1 MASPTTLTV
10 LLGFAAVFFCLG
22 HLEAAAKIWTSQG
35 ALASA
40 AAGALLPAV
49 LAAFG
54 LTLLLLVAHVR
65 ALGRGNAAV
74 ARLPACLAKATL
86 AATVTALLAG
96 AVLRLVAGGHLGGA
110 DNVGWLNTQ

>member
-10 LLGFAAVFFCLG
+10 LLGFAAVFFCLQ

-65 ALGRGNAAV
+65 ALGRADAA
-74 ARLPACLAKATL
+74 AAGAGAAGLGRLGIAAL
-86 AATVTALLAG
+86 AATSAALLAG
-96 AVLRLVAGGHLGGA
+96 AVVGLVA
-110 DNVGWLNTQ
+110 D

>member
-1 MASPTTLTV
+1 MASTTTLTV

-65 ALGRGNAAV
+65 ALSRADAAAAGAGAGAAGLGRLGIAA
-74 ARLPACLAKATL
+74 L
-86 AATVTALLAG
+86 AATSAALVAG
-96 AVLRLVAGGHLGGA
+96 AVVGVVA
-110 DNVGWLNTQ
+110 D

>member
-10 LLGFAAVFFCLG
+10 LLGFAAVFFCLE
-22 HLEAAAKIWTSQG
+22 HLEAAAKIRTSQG
-35 ALASA
+35 ALART

-65 ALGRGNAAV
+65 ALGRADAA
-74 ARLPACLAKATL
+74 AAGAGAGAAGLGRLGIAAL
-86 AATVTALLAG
+86 AATSAALLAG
-96 AVLRLVAGGHLGGA
+96 AVVGLVA
-110 DNVGWLNTQ
+110 D

>member
-1 MASPTTLTV
+1 MASTTTLTV

-65 ALGRGNAAV
+65 ALGRADAA
-74 ARLPACLAKATL
+74 A
-86 AATVTALLAG
+86 AG
-96 AVLRLVAGGHLGGA
+96 AVRPGWAVSGSRRSRPRRRLCSPELS
-110 DNVGWLNTQ
+110 QP

>member
-1 MASPTTLTV
+1 MASTTTLTV

-65 ALGRGNAAV
+65 ALGRAA
-74 ARLPACLAKATL
+74 
-86 AATVTALLAG
+86 AAAAG
-96 AVLRLVAGGHLGGA
+96 AGAPGLDRERGARSHVGGPGRRSRGGCHRRLKPRR
-110 DNVGWLNTQ
+110 

>member
-10 LLGFAAVFFCLG
+10 LLGFAAVFFCLQ
-22 HLEAAAKIWTSQG
+22 HLEAAAKIRTSQG

-65 ALGRGNAAV
+65 ALGRAA
-74 ARLPACLAKATL
+74 AAAAGAGAPGLGRLGIAAL
-86 AATVTALLAG
+86 AATSVALVAG
-96 AVLRLVAGGHLGGA
+96 AVVGLVV
-110 DNVGWLNTQ
+110 D